1 MTKHRVPNIVR
12 GGVALPLDKT
22 NYYLV
27 RGRKHEQG
35 GIDIGKNPRTG
46 LEVEDGEVVHVGDK
60 ELRVF
65 SAEPILGGVSPS
77 QLVVRG
83 VNPDK
88 VFAAQ
93 EKFKQVNGIKDDG
106 TKAPFGTLK
115 KLIFGVDFNDIKTSD
130 GRNYNPAY
138 IERAYSSL
146 KKSNLTKKQQ
156 AVVLANIIEESGG
169 DPFALNKNSGK
180 DYGTLQWVDR
190 YPKSNETDPYKEID
204 NQMGYFLNTVNNL
217 DDKVSWT
224 HGGKGSG
231 YQSRTDAYNDF
242 NSEDIETINRG
253 FVLGHVRPAGK
264 HASVKNRIGVAE
276 QIYDRIKRFGG
287 ENKNKDSIIT
297 DIIQAGKAKI
307 MDIAQANQNFESVSP
322 KIHKDLNFDDVRNDT
337 YEDVAQRTYLFN
349 RKNQE
354 KAFLNSGYIKGEDK
368 DYGLVKKAV
377 GNRNLPVYQKNK
389 DVINRSELEVIG
401 NLYTYDDPSDK
412 SLYHAGS
419 YPVAIYKDKNNK
431 LYFKGWDLHDY
442 GLSSAGSGG
451 AKYDKFRQIGAN
463 LLDKLGNPSVITTG
477 YQNISD
483 IDNLLLIANRED
495 KELYKKLVNL
505 VKGENGLSEEN
516 DKRFKKLYD
525 SFLSGHVVNHVS
537 KESIDKMR
545 KTKDNSHFKDEI
557 PYESFI
563 KNINK
568 YYTNEELEDYG
579 IVLNKK
585 RLGGNKPYTTKLN
598 PKEEFEFRQ
607 WYKKLADKKGLNPDY
622 DAEEHYYDYRGF
634 WKNEDRYGILNDNSD
649 VHFTDRYKKPGHP
662 TFSNESIYSKGN
674 TIGGNW
680 VQDKN
685 GNWLFNHSDYTK
697 QYKDKTK
704 EYLRGSGEGYIID
717 GDTITDKKQFGGNM
731 KHKLVEVNIGGNSKL
746 IRVVK
751 PSSTGES
758 ERSEG
763 LTRKRAAIGIK
774 TRKLEDDTVVPVY
787 ANILAENSTLENPII
802 NPEFKK
808 QEKATNRIEAIKGF
822 IEPNSNLI
830 SDVIGVGSN
839 IIGSLITKRIN
850 NKALDSL
857 TFQKP
862 PVALMPSKLK
872 TKININPQL
881 DKMRESLADYER
893 LISGNTASSRVALGR
908 INRVRNQGI
917 ANTNQLYGQKEN
929 METQL
934 INQDAINQQK
944 VLDRNLQ
951 QDYQYRAAKNA
962 FENEVR
968 NLKAENKVANV
979 QNIVTGIQD
988 LLTRREQ
995 RKMFNKTLTAE
1006 TLANPNLPAE
1016 MYLKSGIWSKEL
1028 YNMYRSQYPLKQ

>member
-1 MTKHRVPNIVR
+1 MVKHRVPNIVR
-12 GGVALPLDKT
+12 GGVALPLNKT

-46 LEVEDGEVVHVGDK
+46 LEVEDGEVVHVNDK

-93 EKFKQVNGIKDDG
+93 ERFKQVNGIKDDG

-115 KLIFGVDFNDIKTSD
+115 KLIFGADFNDIKTSD
-130 GRNYNPAY
+130 GRNYNPDY
-138 IERAYSSL
+138 IKRAYSSL
-146 KKSNLTKKQQ
+146 KKSNLTKQQQ

-169 DPFALNKNSGK
+169 DPFALNKKSGK
-180 DYGTLQWVDR
+180 DYGLLQWVDR
-190 YPKSNETDPYKEID
+190 YPKSKETDPYKEID
-204 NQMGYFLNTVNNL
+204 NQMGYFLNTVNNV

-231 YQSRTDAYNDF
+231 YQSRKDAYNDF
-242 NSEDIETINRG
+242 NSEDIETINKG

-264 HASVKNRIGVAE
+264 HNSAKNRLGVAE

-287 ENKNKDSIIT
+287 D
-297 DIIQAGKAKI
+297 
-307 MDIAQANQNFESVSP
+307 
-322 KIHKDLNFDDVRNDT
+322 
-337 YEDVAQRTYLFN
+337 
-349 RKNQE
+349 
-354 KAFLNSGYIKGEDK
+354 
-368 DYGLVKKAV
+368 
-377 GNRNLPVYQKNK
+377 
-389 DVINRSELEVIG
+389 
-401 NLYTYDDPSDK
+401 
-412 SLYHAGS
+412 
-419 YPVAIYKDKNNK
+419 
-431 LYFKGWDLHDY
+431 
-442 GLSSAGSGG
+442 
-451 AKYDKFRQIGAN
+451 
-463 LLDKLGNPSVITTG
+463 
-477 YQNISD
+477 
-483 IDNLLLIANRED
+483 
-495 KELYKKLVNL
+495 
-505 VKGENGLSEEN
+505 
-516 DKRFKKLYD
+516 
-525 SFLSGHVVNHVS
+525 
-537 KESIDKMR
+537 
-545 KTKDNSHFKDEI
+545 
-557 PYESFI
+557 
-563 KNINK
+563 
-568 YYTNEELEDYG
+568 
-579 IVLNKK
+579 
-585 RLGGNKPYTTKLN
+585 
-598 PKEEFEFRQ
+598 
-607 WYKKLADKKGLNPDY
+607 
-622 DAEEHYYDYRGF
+622 
-634 WKNEDRYGILNDNSD
+634 
-649 VHFTDRYKKPGHP
+649 
-662 TFSNESIYSKGN
+662 
-674 TIGGNW
+674 
-680 VQDKN
+680 
-685 GNWLFNHSDYTK
+685 
-697 QYKDKTK
+697 
-704 EYLRGSGEGYIID
+704 
-717 GDTITDKKQFGGNM
+717 M

-746 IRVVK
+746 IRVTK

-763 LTRKRAAIGIK
+763 LTRKRADIGTK
-774 TRKLEDDTVVPVY
+774 TRKLEDGTIVPVY
-787 ANILAENSTLENPII
+787 ANIFAEDSTLENPII

-808 QEKATNRIEAIKGF
+808 QEKVINRVEAIKDF
-822 IEPNSNLI
+822 IKPNSNLI

-850 NKALDSL
+850 NKALNSL

-862 PVALMPSKLK
+862 PVALMPAKLK

-908 INRVRNQGI
+908 INRVRSQGI

-929 METQL
+929 IETQL
-934 INQDAINQQK
+934 INQDAINQQR

-951 QDYQYRAAKNA
+951 QDYQYIAAKNA

-995 RKMFNKTLTAE
+995 RNMFNKTLTAE
-1006 TLANPNLPAE
+1006 TLANPNFPAE

-1028 YNMYRSQYPLKQ
+1028 YDMYRSQYPRKA

>member
-1 MTKHRVPNIVR
+1 MVKHRVPNIVR

-46 LEVEDGEVVHVGDK
+46 LEVEDGEVVHIGNK

-65 SAEPILGGVSPS
+65 SAEPILDGVSPS

-93 EKFKQVNGIKDDG
+93 ERFKRVNGIKNDG

-115 KLIFGVDFNDIKTSD
+115 KLVFGADFKDIKTSD

-146 KKSNLTKKQQ
+146 KKSGLTKQQQ

-169 DPFALNKNSGK
+169 DPFALNKKSGK
-180 DYGTLQWVDR
+180 DYGLLQWVDR
-190 YPKSNETDPYKEID
+190 YPKSKETDPYKEID
-204 NQMGYFLNTVNNL
+204 NQMNYFINTVNNL
-217 DDKVSWT
+217 DDQVSWT

-231 YQSRTDAYNDF
+231 YQSFKDAYNDF
-242 NSEDIETINRG
+242 NSEDIETINKG

-264 HASVKNRIGVAE
+264 HASAKNRLGVAE
-276 QIYDRIKRFGG
+276 QIYDRIKR
-287 ENKNKDSIIT
+287 
-297 DIIQAGKAKI
+297 
-307 MDIAQANQNFESVSP
+307 
-322 KIHKDLNFDDVRNDT
+322 
-337 YEDVAQRTYLFN
+337 
-349 RKNQE
+349 
-354 KAFLNSGYIKGEDK
+354 
-368 DYGLVKKAV
+368 
-377 GNRNLPVYQKNK
+377 
-389 DVINRSELEVIG
+389 
-401 NLYTYDDPSDK
+401 
-412 SLYHAGS
+412 
-419 YPVAIYKDKNNK
+419 
-431 LYFKGWDLHDY
+431 
-442 GLSSAGSGG
+442 
-451 AKYDKFRQIGAN
+451 
-463 LLDKLGNPSVITTG
+463 
-477 YQNISD
+477 
-483 IDNLLLIANRED
+483 
-495 KELYKKLVNL
+495 
-505 VKGENGLSEEN
+505 
-516 DKRFKKLYD
+516 
-525 SFLSGHVVNHVS
+525 
-537 KESIDKMR
+537 
-545 KTKDNSHFKDEI
+545 
-557 PYESFI
+557 
-563 KNINK
+563 
-568 YYTNEELEDYG
+568 
-579 IVLNKK
+579 
-585 RLGGNKPYTTKLN
+585 LGG
-598 PKEEFEFRQ
+598 
-607 WYKKLADKKGLNPDY
+607 D
-622 DAEEHYYDYRGF
+622 
-634 WKNEDRYGILNDNSD
+634 
-649 VHFTDRYKKPGHP
+649 
-662 TFSNESIYSKGN
+662 
-674 TIGGNW
+674 
-680 VQDKN
+680 
-685 GNWLFNHSDYTK
+685 
-697 QYKDKTK
+697 
-704 EYLRGSGEGYIID
+704 
-717 GDTITDKKQFGGNM
+717 M

-746 IRVVK
+746 IRVAK
-751 PSSTGES
+751 PSSTGKS

-763 LTRKRAAIGIK
+763 LTRKRAAIGTK
-774 TRKLEDDTVVPVY
+774 TRKLEDGTVVPVY
-787 ANILAENSTLENPII
+787 ANILAEDSTLENPII

-808 QEKATNRIEAIKGF
+808 QEKTTNRIEAVKDFIK
-822 IEPNSNLI
+822 PNSNLI

-850 NKALDSL
+850 NKALNSL

-908 INRVRNQGI
+908 INRIRSHGI
-917 ANTNQLYGQKEN
+917 ANTNELHGRKEN
-929 METQL
+929 IETQL
-934 INQDAINQQK
+934 INQDAMNQQK

-951 QDYQYRAAKNA
+951 QDYQYRATKNA

-1006 TLANPNLPAE
+1006 TLANPNFPAE

-1028 YNMYRSQYPLKQ
+1028 YDMYRSQYPRKA

>member
-1 MTKHRVPNIVR
+1 MVKHRVPNIVR

-46 LEVEDGEVVHVGDK
+46 LEVEDGEVVHVSDK

-93 EKFKQVNGIKDDG
+93 ERFKKVNGIKDDG

-115 KLIFGVDFNDIKTSD
+115 KLIFGADFNDIKTSD
-130 GRNYNPAY
+130 GRNYNPDY
-138 IERAYSSL
+138 IQRAYSSL
-146 KKSNLTKKQQ
+146 KKSGLTKQQQ

-169 DPFALNKNSGK
+169 DPFALNKKSGK
-180 DYGTLQWVDR
+180 DYGLLQWVDR
-190 YPKSNETDPYKEID
+190 YPKSKETDPYKEID
-204 NQMGYFLNTVNNL
+204 NQMGYFLNTVNNT
-217 DDKVSWT
+217 DDQVSWT

-231 YQSRTDAYNDF
+231 YQSFKDAYNDF

-253 FVLGHVRPAGK
+253 FVLGHVRPSGK
-264 HASVKNRIGVAE
+264 HASAKNRLGVAE
-276 QIYDRIKRFGG
+276 QIYDRIKR
-287 ENKNKDSIIT
+287 
-297 DIIQAGKAKI
+297 
-307 MDIAQANQNFESVSP
+307 
-322 KIHKDLNFDDVRNDT
+322 
-337 YEDVAQRTYLFN
+337 
-349 RKNQE
+349 
-354 KAFLNSGYIKGEDK
+354 
-368 DYGLVKKAV
+368 
-377 GNRNLPVYQKNK
+377 
-389 DVINRSELEVIG
+389 
-401 NLYTYDDPSDK
+401 
-412 SLYHAGS
+412 
-419 YPVAIYKDKNNK
+419 
-431 LYFKGWDLHDY
+431 
-442 GLSSAGSGG
+442 
-451 AKYDKFRQIGAN
+451 
-463 LLDKLGNPSVITTG
+463 
-477 YQNISD
+477 
-483 IDNLLLIANRED
+483 
-495 KELYKKLVNL
+495 
-505 VKGENGLSEEN
+505 
-516 DKRFKKLYD
+516 
-525 SFLSGHVVNHVS
+525 
-537 KESIDKMR
+537 
-545 KTKDNSHFKDEI
+545 
-557 PYESFI
+557 
-563 KNINK
+563 
-568 YYTNEELEDYG
+568 
-579 IVLNKK
+579 
-585 RLGGNKPYTTKLN
+585 LGG
-598 PKEEFEFRQ
+598 
-607 WYKKLADKKGLNPDY
+607 D
-622 DAEEHYYDYRGF
+622 
-634 WKNEDRYGILNDNSD
+634 
-649 VHFTDRYKKPGHP
+649 
-662 TFSNESIYSKGN
+662 
-674 TIGGNW
+674 
-680 VQDKN
+680 
-685 GNWLFNHSDYTK
+685 
-697 QYKDKTK
+697 
-704 EYLRGSGEGYIID
+704 
-717 GDTITDKKQFGGNM
+717 M
-731 KHKLVEVNIGGNSKL
+731 KHKLIEVNINGNSKL
-746 IRVVK
+746 IRVTK

-763 LTRKRAAIGIK
+763 LTRKRAAIGTK
-774 TRKLEDDTVVPVY
+774 TRKLEDGTVVPVY
-787 ANILAENSTLENPII
+787 DSVINPIDTPNTINYINENLTPKPSLPRINSTEIESNLPEVKLNGRQKLYKAAGNII
-802 NPEFKK
+802 NTP
-808 QEKATNRIEAIKGF
+808 
-822 IEPNSNLI
+822 NLI

-857 TFQKP
+857 TYQKP

-917 ANTNQLYGQKEN
+917 TNTNELYGQKDN

-934 INQDAINQQK
+934 INQDAINQQR

-951 QDYQYRAAKNA
+951 QDYQYRVAKNA

-1028 YNMYRSQYPLKQ
+1028 YDMYRSQYPRKA

>member
-46 LEVEDGEVVHVGDK
+46 LEVEDGEVVHVSDK

-65 SAEPILGGVSPS
+65 SAEPILGGISPS

-93 EKFKQVNGIKDDG
+93 EKFKRVNGIKDDG

-115 KLIFGVDFNDIKTSD
+115 KLVFGVDFNDIKTSD
-130 GRNYNPAY
+130 GRGYNPNY

-146 KKSNLTKKQQ
+146 KKSGLTKQQQ

-169 DPFALNKNSGK
+169 DPFALNKKSGK
-180 DYGTLQWVDR
+180 DYGLLQWVDR
-190 YPKSNETDPYKEID
+190 YPKSKETDPYKEID

-217 DDKVSWT
+217 DDQVSWT

-253 FVLGHVRPAGK
+253 FGLGYVRPAGK
-264 HASVKNRIGVAE
+264 HNSAKNRLGVAE

-287 ENKNKDSIIT
+287 D
-297 DIIQAGKAKI
+297 
-307 MDIAQANQNFESVSP
+307 
-322 KIHKDLNFDDVRNDT
+322 
-337 YEDVAQRTYLFN
+337 
-349 RKNQE
+349 
-354 KAFLNSGYIKGEDK
+354 
-368 DYGLVKKAV
+368 
-377 GNRNLPVYQKNK
+377 
-389 DVINRSELEVIG
+389 
-401 NLYTYDDPSDK
+401 
-412 SLYHAGS
+412 
-419 YPVAIYKDKNNK
+419 
-431 LYFKGWDLHDY
+431 
-442 GLSSAGSGG
+442 
-451 AKYDKFRQIGAN
+451 
-463 LLDKLGNPSVITTG
+463 
-477 YQNISD
+477 
-483 IDNLLLIANRED
+483 
-495 KELYKKLVNL
+495 
-505 VKGENGLSEEN
+505 
-516 DKRFKKLYD
+516 
-525 SFLSGHVVNHVS
+525 
-537 KESIDKMR
+537 
-545 KTKDNSHFKDEI
+545 
-557 PYESFI
+557 
-563 KNINK
+563 
-568 YYTNEELEDYG
+568 
-579 IVLNKK
+579 
-585 RLGGNKPYTTKLN
+585 
-598 PKEEFEFRQ
+598 
-607 WYKKLADKKGLNPDY
+607 
-622 DAEEHYYDYRGF
+622 
-634 WKNEDRYGILNDNSD
+634 
-649 VHFTDRYKKPGHP
+649 
-662 TFSNESIYSKGN
+662 
-674 TIGGNW
+674 
-680 VQDKN
+680 
-685 GNWLFNHSDYTK
+685 
-697 QYKDKTK
+697 
-704 EYLRGSGEGYIID
+704 
-717 GDTITDKKQFGGNM
+717 M

-746 IRVVK
+746 IRVTK

-763 LTRKRAAIGIK
+763 LTRKRAAIGTK
-774 TRKLEDDTVVPVY
+774 TRKLEDGTVVPIY
-787 ANILAENSTLENPII
+787 PNILAENSTLENPII

-808 QEKATNRIEAIKGF
+808 QEKATNRIENIKSF
-822 IEPNSNLI
+822 IKPNSNLI
-830 SDVIGVGSN
+830 SDIIGVGSN

-850 NKALDSL
+850 NKALNSL

-934 INQDAINQQK
+934 INQDAINQQR

-951 QDYQYRAAKNA
+951 QDYQYRATKNA

-995 RKMFNKTLTAE
+995 RNMFNKTLTAE

-1028 YNMYRSQYPLKQ
+1028 YDMYRSQHPRKA

>member
-93 EKFKQVNGIKDDG
+93 ERFKQVNGIKDDG

-169 DPFALNKNSGK
+169 DPFALNKKSGK

-217 DDKVSWT
+217 DDQVSWT

-231 YQSRTDAYNDF
+231 YQSRKDAYNDF

-264 HASVKNRIGVAE
+264 HASAKNRIGVAE
-276 QIYDRIKRFGG
+276 QIYDRIKR
-287 ENKNKDSIIT
+287 
-297 DIIQAGKAKI
+297 
-307 MDIAQANQNFESVSP
+307 
-322 KIHKDLNFDDVRNDT
+322 
-337 YEDVAQRTYLFN
+337 
-349 RKNQE
+349 
-354 KAFLNSGYIKGEDK
+354 
-368 DYGLVKKAV
+368 
-377 GNRNLPVYQKNK
+377 
-389 DVINRSELEVIG
+389 
-401 NLYTYDDPSDK
+401 
-412 SLYHAGS
+412 
-419 YPVAIYKDKNNK
+419 
-431 LYFKGWDLHDY
+431 
-442 GLSSAGSGG
+442 
-451 AKYDKFRQIGAN
+451 
-463 LLDKLGNPSVITTG
+463 
-477 YQNISD
+477 
-483 IDNLLLIANRED
+483 
-495 KELYKKLVNL
+495 
-505 VKGENGLSEEN
+505 
-516 DKRFKKLYD
+516 
-525 SFLSGHVVNHVS
+525 
-537 KESIDKMR
+537 
-545 KTKDNSHFKDEI
+545 
-557 PYESFI
+557 
-563 KNINK
+563 
-568 YYTNEELEDYG
+568 
-579 IVLNKK
+579 
-585 RLGGNKPYTTKLN
+585 LGG
-598 PKEEFEFRQ
+598 
-607 WYKKLADKKGLNPDY
+607 D
-622 DAEEHYYDYRGF
+622 
-634 WKNEDRYGILNDNSD
+634 
-649 VHFTDRYKKPGHP
+649 
-662 TFSNESIYSKGN
+662 
-674 TIGGNW
+674 
-680 VQDKN
+680 
-685 GNWLFNHSDYTK
+685 
-697 QYKDKTK
+697 
-704 EYLRGSGEGYIID
+704 
-717 GDTITDKKQFGGNM
+717 M

-746 IRVVK
+746 IRVEK
-751 PSSTGES
+751 PSSTGKS

-763 LTRKRAAIGIK
+763 LTRKRAAIGTK
-774 TRKLEDDTVVPVY
+774 TRKLEDGTVVPIY
-787 ANILAENSTLENPII
+787 PNILAENSTLENPII

-808 QEKATNRIEAIKGF
+808 QEKAVNRIENIKSF
-822 IEPNSNLI
+822 IKPNSNLI

-850 NKALDSL
+850 NKALNSL

-908 INRVRNQGI
+908 INKIRNQGI
-917 ANTNQLYGQKEN
+917 ANTNELYGQKEN

-934 INQDAINQQK
+934 INQDAINQQR

-995 RKMFNKTLTAE
+995 RNMFNKTLTAE

-1016 MYLKSGIWSKEL
+1016 MYLKDGIWSKEL
-1028 YNMYRSQYPLKQ
+1028 YDMYRSQYPLK

>member
-1 MTKHRVPNIVR
+1 MVKHRVPNIVR

-93 EKFKQVNGIKDDG
+93 ERFKQINGIKDDG

-115 KLIFGVDFNDIKTSD
+115 KLIFGADFNDIKTSD
-130 GRNYNPAY
+130 GRNYNPDY

-146 KKSNLTKKQQ
+146 KKSGLTKQQQ

-180 DYGTLQWVDR
+180 DYGLLQWVDR
-190 YPKSNETDPYKEID
+190 YPKSKETDPYKEID

-217 DDKVSWT
+217 DDQVSWT
-224 HGGKGSG
+224 HGGRGSG
-231 YQSRTDAYNDF
+231 YQSFKDAYNDF
-242 NSEDIETINRG
+242 NSEDIETINKG

-264 HASVKNRIGVAE
+264 HASAKNRLGVAE
-276 QIYDRIKRFGG
+276 QIYDRIKRLGG
-287 ENKNKDSIIT
+287 ESDEKD
-297 DIIQAGKAKI
+297 
-307 MDIAQANQNFESVSP
+307 
-322 KIHKDLNFDDVRNDT
+322 
-337 YEDVAQRTYLFN
+337 
-349 RKNQE
+349 
-354 KAFLNSGYIKGEDK
+354 
-368 DYGLVKKAV
+368 
-377 GNRNLPVYQKNK
+377 
-389 DVINRSELEVIG
+389 
-401 NLYTYDDPSDK
+401 
-412 SLYHAGS
+412 
-419 YPVAIYKDKNNK
+419 
-431 LYFKGWDLHDY
+431 
-442 GLSSAGSGG
+442 
-451 AKYDKFRQIGAN
+451 
-463 LLDKLGNPSVITTG
+463 
-477 YQNISD
+477 
-483 IDNLLLIANRED
+483 
-495 KELYKKLVNL
+495 
-505 VKGENGLSEEN
+505 
-516 DKRFKKLYD
+516 
-525 SFLSGHVVNHVS
+525 
-537 KESIDKMR
+537 
-545 KTKDNSHFKDEI
+545 
-557 PYESFI
+557 

-568 YYTNEELEDYG
+568 VSKNYIYKHFPYVAERLEFPLYTSRERKIVQDNPNKSIEVSSNVQGRLQMGED
-579 IVLNKK
+579 IVKRINNFDKNDSLVYHPLLTRLNKYLE
-585 RLGGNKPYTTKLN
+585 RTYNKDNYTDNELDNINTSVAMLRSLSERKTRPYNENHKFVNETLEKLTDD
-598 PKEEFEFRQ
+598 EI
-607 WYKKLADKKGLNPDY
+607 DK
-622 DAEEHYYDYRGF
+622 
-634 WKNEDRYGILNDNSD
+634 ILNVNYFGKGASLIEGL
-649 VHFTDRYKKPGHP
+649 KAKPKGI
-662 TFSNESIYSKGN
+662 SI
-674 TIGGNW
+674 
-680 VQDKN
+680 KN
-685 GNWLFNHSDYTK
+685 MWKLKNIMD
-697 QYKDKTK
+697 K
-704 EYLRGSGEGYIID
+704 EYFHYD
-717 GDTITDKKQFGGNM
+717 DVKKRFGGNM

-746 IRVVK
+746 IRVTK
-751 PSSTGES
+751 LSSTGES

-774 TRKLEDDTVVPVY
+774 TRKLEDGTVVPIY
-787 ANILAENSTLENPII
+787 ENILAENSTLENPII
-802 NPEFKK
+802 NPKFKR
-808 QEKATNRIEAIKGF
+808 QEKATNRIESIKGF
-822 IEPNSNLI
+822 VNPNSNLI

-857 TFQKP
+857 TFQKA
-862 PVALMPSKLK
+862 PVALMPAKLK

-917 ANTNQLYGQKEN
+917 ANTNELHGQKEN
-929 METQL
+929 IETQL
-934 INQDAINQQK
+934 INQDAINQQR

-1016 MYLKSGIWSKEL
+1016 MYLKDGIWSKEL
-1028 YNMYRSQYPLKQ
+1028 YDMYRSQYPRKA

>member
-1 MTKHRVPNIVR
+1 MVKHRVPNIVR

-46 LEVEDGEVVHVGDK
+46 LEVEDGEVVHVSDK

-93 EKFKQVNGIKDDG
+93 ERFKKVNGIKDDG

-115 KLIFGVDFNDIKTSD
+115 KLIFGADFNDIKTSD

-190 YPKSNETDPYKEID
+190 YPKSNETNPYKEID

-217 DDKVSWT
+217 DDQVSWT

-231 YQSRTDAYNDF
+231 YQSRKDAYNDF

-264 HASVKNRIGVAE
+264 HASAKNRIGVAE

-287 ENKNKDSIIT
+287 DSDEDKYIKQKA
-297 DIIQAGKAKI
+297 DSVIQAAL
-307 MDIAQANQNFESVSP
+307 
-322 KIHKDLNFDDVRNDT
+322 HKSRTRKNVEVPLFDDPEYKDRLQTVYDVMIMTQSDTRNPNFNPG
-337 YEDVAQRTYLFN
+337 YNKADVANMAARRYYNMLKYPNKKTGPGCIFN
-349 RKNQE
+349 ATDCYGKEHRVSGNQTFKENPE
-354 KAFLNSGYIKGEDK
+354 KYGFTKIDIKDAKEGDIVQHIDNQTNTPIHAMILNDS
-368 DYGLVKKAV
+368 
-377 GNRNLPVYQKNK
+377 
-389 DVINRSELEVIG
+389 
-401 NLYTYDDPSDK
+401 
-412 SLYHAGS
+412 
-419 YPVAIYKDKNNK
+419 KDKNNLK
-431 LYFKGWDLHDY
+431 FNYVRGGDEHDPIVINGSYPLYRGDTFDAY
-442 GLSSAGSGG
+442 RFVGSPQDSI
-451 AKYDKFRQIGAN
+451 KWKNEYYR
-463 LLDKLGNPSVITTG
+463 
-477 YQNISD
+477 
-483 IDNLLLIANRED
+483 
-495 KELYKKLVNL
+495 VNT
-505 VKGENGLSEEN
+505 
-516 DKRFKKLYD
+516 KRF
-525 SFLSGHVVNHVS
+525 
-537 KESIDKMR
+537 
-545 KTKDNSHFKDEI
+545 
-557 PYESFI
+557 
-563 KNINK
+563 
-568 YYTNEELEDYG
+568 
-579 IVLNKK
+579 
-585 RLGGNKPYTTKLN
+585 GGNKPYTTKLN

-634 WKNEDRYGILNDNSD
+634 WKNEDRDAILNEDPN
-649 VHFTDRYKKPGHP
+649 VHFIDKYKKPGHP

-674 TIGGNW
+674 TIGGDW

-685 GNWLFNHSDYTK
+685 GNWLFNHSEYTK
-697 QYKDKTK
+697 QYKNRTK
-704 EYLRGSGEGYIID
+704 DYLKGSGEGYIID
-717 GDTITDKKQFGGNM
+717 RDTVIDKKRFGGDM
-731 KHKLVEVNIGGNSKL
+731 KYKLVEVNIGGNSKL
-746 IRVVK
+746 IRVAK

-763 LTRKRAAIGIK
+763 LTRKRAAIGTK
-774 TRKLEDDTVVPVY
+774 TRKLEDGTIIPIYDSV
-787 ANILAENSTLENPII
+787 INPIDTP
-802 NPEFKK
+802 N
-808 QEKATNRIEAIKGF
+808 AIKQFNDNIKPDLSLPKINITTPKIKLNGKQKLYKLVGD
-822 IEPNSNLI
+822 IINTPNLVP
-830 SDVIGVGSN
+830 DVIGVGSN

-850 NKALDSL
+850 NKALNNL

-908 INRVRNQGI
+908 INRVRNQSI
-917 ANTNQLYGQKEN
+917 ANTNELYGQKEN

-934 INQDAINQQK
+934 INQDAMNQQR

-962 FENEVR
+962 FENEVH

-995 RKMFNKTLTAE
+995 RNMFNKTLTAE

-1028 YNMYRSQYPLKQ
+1028 YDMYRSQYPRKA

>member
-1 MTKHRVPNIVR
+1 MVKHRVPNIVR

-93 EKFKQVNGIKDDG
+93 ERFKKVNGIKDDG
-106 TKAPFGTLK
+106 TKAPFGTLR
-115 KLIFGVDFNDIKTSD
+115 KLIFGVNFNDIKTSD
-130 GRNYNPAY
+130 GRGYNPTY

-204 NQMGYFLNTVNNL
+204 NQMSYFLNTVNNL

-231 YQSRTDAYNDF
+231 YQSFKDAYNDF
-242 NSEDIETINRG
+242 NSEDIETINKG

-264 HASVKNRIGVAE
+264 HASAKNRLGVAE

-287 ENKNKDSIIT
+287 DSDEDKYIKQKA
-297 DIIQAGKAKI
+297 DSVIQAALHKSRTRKNVEVPLVDDPEYDKKLQAAYEVMITAQNDTIDPFARDILKDMFGIEGPSKAKI
-307 MDIAQANQNFESVSP
+307 ANDMADRYYKLLRHPNKSVGATCMYNASDCYGKEHRVPGNQTFKENP
-322 KIHKDLNFDDVRNDT
+322 KKYGFNKIPIKDAKEGD
-337 YEDVAQRTYLFN
+337 
-349 RKNQE
+349 
-354 KAFLNSGYIKGEDK
+354 
-368 DYGLVKKAV
+368 LV
-377 GNRNLPVYQKNK
+377 Q
-389 DVINRSELEVIG
+389 VINKYDGVPNHAMIINDVSNPDSLTFNYVDGGDEERNIKI
-401 NLYTYDDPSDK
+401 NAKYPIDDMYTYDAYRFVGSPQDSVK
-412 SLYHAGS
+412 WKNEYH
-419 YPVAIYKDKNNK
+419 
-431 LYFKGWDLHDY
+431 
-442 GLSSAGSGG
+442 
-451 AKYDKFRQIGAN
+451 R
-463 LLDKLGNPSVITTG
+463 
-477 YQNISD
+477 
-483 IDNLLLIANRED
+483 
-495 KELYKKLVNL
+495 
-505 VKGENGLSEEN
+505 
-516 DKRFKKLYD
+516 
-525 SFLSGHVVNHVS
+525 
-537 KESIDKMR
+537 
-545 KTKDNSHFKDEI
+545 
-557 PYESFI
+557 
-563 KNINK
+563 
-568 YYTNEELEDYG
+568 
-579 IVLNKK
+579 LNKK
-585 RLGGNKPYTTKLN
+585 QLGGNKQYTTKLN
-598 PKEEFEFRQ
+598 PREEFEFRQ

-634 WKNEDRYGILNDNSD
+634 WKNEDRYAILNDEPNA
-649 VHFTDRYKKPGHP
+649 HFIDRYKKPGHP

-674 TIGGNW
+674 TIGGDW

-704 EYLRGSGEGYIID
+704 EYLRGTGEGYIID
-717 GDTITDKKQFGGNM
+717 GDTIIDKKRFGGNM

-746 IRVVK
+746 IRITK

-763 LTRKRAAIGIK
+763 LTSKRAAIGIK
-774 TRKLEDDTVVPVY
+774 TRKLEDGTIVPIY
-787 ANILAENSTLENPII
+787 PNILAENSTLENPII

-808 QEKATNRIEAIKGF
+808 QEKAANRVESIKSF
-822 IEPNSNLI
+822 IKPNSNLI

-850 NKALDSL
+850 NKALNSL
-857 TFQKP
+857 TYQKP

-908 INRVRNQGI
+908 INRVRSQGI
-917 ANTNQLYGQKEN
+917 ANTNQLHGQKEN

-934 INQDAINQQK
+934 INTDRARQDDIIF
-944 VLDRNLQ
+944 RNLE
-951 QDYQYRAAKNA
+951 QDYRYRADKNV

-995 RKMFNKTLTAE
+995 RNMFNKTLTAE

-1028 YNMYRSQYPLKQ
+1028 YDMYRSQYPLKA

>member
-1 MTKHRVPNIVR
+1 MVKHRVPNIVR

-93 EKFKQVNGIKDDG
+93 ERFKKVNGIKDDG

-130 GRNYNPAY
+130 GRGYNPAY

-169 DPFALNKNSGK
+169 DPFALNKKSGK
-180 DYGTLQWVDR
+180 DYGTLQWVNR

-217 DDKVSWT
+217 DDQISWA

-231 YQSRTDAYNDF
+231 YQSRKDAYNDF
-242 NSEDIETINRG
+242 NSEDIETINKG

-264 HASVKNRIGVAE
+264 HASAKNRIGVAE

-287 ENKNKDSIIT
+287 DSDEDKYIKQKADSVIQTALHKSRTRKNVEVPLLDDPEYDKKLQAAYEAMITAQNDTIDPFARDILKDMFGIE
-297 DIIQAGKAKI
+297 GPNKAKI
-307 MDIAQANQNFESVSP
+307 ANDMADRYYKLLRHPNKSVGATCMYNASDCYGKEHRVPGNQTFKENP
-322 KIHKDLNFDDVRNDT
+322 KKYGFNKIPIKDAKEGD
-337 YEDVAQRTYLFN
+337 
-349 RKNQE
+349 
-354 KAFLNSGYIKGEDK
+354 
-368 DYGLVKKAV
+368 LV
-377 GNRNLPVYQKNK
+377 Q
-389 DVINRSELEVIG
+389 VINKYDGVPNHAMIINDASNPDSLTFNYVDGG
-401 NLYTYDDPSDK
+401 NEERNIKINAKYPIDDMYTYDSYRFVGSPQDSVK
-412 SLYHAGS
+412 WKNEYH
-419 YPVAIYKDKNNK
+419 
-431 LYFKGWDLHDY
+431 
-442 GLSSAGSGG
+442 
-451 AKYDKFRQIGAN
+451 R
-463 LLDKLGNPSVITTG
+463 
-477 YQNISD
+477 
-483 IDNLLLIANRED
+483 
-495 KELYKKLVNL
+495 
-505 VKGENGLSEEN
+505 
-516 DKRFKKLYD
+516 
-525 SFLSGHVVNHVS
+525 
-537 KESIDKMR
+537 
-545 KTKDNSHFKDEI
+545 
-557 PYESFI
+557 
-563 KNINK
+563 
-568 YYTNEELEDYG
+568 
-579 IVLNKK
+579 LNKK
-585 RLGGNKPYTTKLN
+585 R
-598 PKEEFEFRQ
+598 
-607 WYKKLADKKGLNPDY
+607 
-622 DAEEHYYDYRGF
+622 
-634 WKNEDRYGILNDNSD
+634 
-649 VHFTDRYKKPGHP
+649 
-662 TFSNESIYSKGN
+662 
-674 TIGGNW
+674 
-680 VQDKN
+680 
-685 GNWLFNHSDYTK
+685 
-697 QYKDKTK
+697 
-704 EYLRGSGEGYIID
+704 
-717 GDTITDKKQFGGNM
+717 FGGNM

-746 IRVVK
+746 IRVAK

-763 LTRKRAAIGIK
+763 LTRKRAAIGTK
-774 TRKLEDDTVVPVY
+774 TRKLEDGTVVPVY

-808 QEKATNRIEAIKGF
+808 QEKAANSIESIKSF
-822 IEPNSNLI
+822 IKPNSNLI

-850 NKALDSL
+850 NKALNSL

-917 ANTNQLYGQKEN
+917 ANTNQFYGQKEN

-962 FENEVR
+962 FENEVS

-1028 YNMYRSQYPLKQ
+1028 YNMYRSQYPRKA

>member
-1 MTKHRVPNIVR
+1 MVKHRVPNIVR

-46 LEVEDGEVVHVGDK
+46 LEVEDGEVVHVSDK

-65 SAEPILGGVSPS
+65 SAEPILDGASPS

-93 EKFKQVNGIKDDG
+93 ERFKRVNGIKDDG

-115 KLIFGVDFNDIKTSD
+115 KLIFGADFNDIKTSD
-130 GRNYNPAY
+130 GRNYNPDY
-138 IERAYSSL
+138 IQRAYSSL
-146 KKSNLTKKQQ
+146 KKSGLTKQQQ

-169 DPFALNKNSGK
+169 DPFALNKKSGK
-180 DYGTLQWVDR
+180 DYGLLQWVDR
-190 YPKSNETDPYKEID
+190 YPKSKETDPYKEID
-204 NQMGYFLNTVNNL
+204 NQMGYFLNTVNNV

-231 YQSRTDAYNDF
+231 YQSFKDAYNDF

-264 HASVKNRIGVAE
+264 HASAKNRLGVAE

-287 ENKNKDSIIT
+287 ESN
-297 DIIQAGKAKI
+297 
-307 MDIAQANQNFESVSP
+307 E
-322 KIHKDLNFDDVRNDT
+322 
-337 YEDVAQRTYLFN
+337 
-349 RKNQE
+349 
-354 KAFLNSGYIKGEDK
+354 
-368 DYGLVKKAV
+368 
-377 GNRNLPVYQKNK
+377 
-389 DVINRSELEVIG
+389 
-401 NLYTYDDPSDK
+401 
-412 SLYHAGS
+412 
-419 YPVAIYKDKNNK
+419 KDKNNDKVSENYTYKHFPYVAERLEFPLYTSSERK
-431 LYFKGWDLHDY
+431 LVQDDPNK
-442 GLSSAGSGG
+442 A
-451 AKYDKFRQIGAN
+451 I
-463 LLDKLGNPSVITTG
+463 
-477 YQNISD
+477 NISSNVQGRRQMGED
-483 IDNLLLIANRED
+483 IVKRIDNFDKNDSLVYHPLLNRLNKYLEPKYNKDNYTDAELDNINIAVAMLRS
-495 KELYKKLVNL
+495 
-505 VKGENGLSEEN
+505 LSERKTRPYNEN
-516 DKRFKKLYD
+516 HKFVNETLEKLTDDEIDKILNVNYYGKGASLIEGLKAKPKGISIKDMWKLKKIMDNEYFHYDHIKKRF
-525 SFLSGHVVNHVS
+525 
-537 KESIDKMR
+537 
-545 KTKDNSHFKDEI
+545 
-557 PYESFI
+557 
-563 KNINK
+563 
-568 YYTNEELEDYG
+568 
-579 IVLNKK
+579 
-585 RLGGNKPYTTKLN
+585 GG
-598 PKEEFEFRQ
+598 
-607 WYKKLADKKGLNPDY
+607 D
-622 DAEEHYYDYRGF
+622 
-634 WKNEDRYGILNDNSD
+634 
-649 VHFTDRYKKPGHP
+649 
-662 TFSNESIYSKGN
+662 
-674 TIGGNW
+674 
-680 VQDKN
+680 
-685 GNWLFNHSDYTK
+685 
-697 QYKDKTK
+697 
-704 EYLRGSGEGYIID
+704 
-717 GDTITDKKQFGGNM
+717 M

-746 IRVVK
+746 IRVAK
-751 PSSTGES
+751 HPSTGES

-774 TRKLEDDTVVPVY
+774 TRKLEDGTIVPVY
-787 ANILAENSTLENPII
+787 PNILDEKSTLENPII

-808 QEKATNRIEAIKGF
+808 QERAANRIETIKGF

-830 SDVIGVGSN
+830 FDVIGVGSN

-850 NKALDSL
+850 NKALNSL
-857 TFQKP
+857 TYQKP

-908 INRVRNQGI
+908 INRVRSQGI
-917 ANTNQLYGQKEN
+917 ANTNQLYAQKEN

-934 INQDAINQQK
+934 INQDAMNQQR

-951 QDYQYRAAKNA
+951 QDYQYRSAKNA

-979 QNIVTGIQD
+979 QNIITGIQD

-1016 MYLKSGIWSKEL
+1016 MYLKDGIWSKEL
-1028 YNMYRSQYPLKQ
+1028 YDMYRSQYPRKA

>member
-1 MTKHRVPNIVR
+1 MVKHRVPNIVR

-93 EKFKQVNGIKDDG
+93 ERFKQVNGIKDDG

-115 KLIFGVDFNDIKTSD
+115 KLIFGADFNDIKTSD
-130 GRNYNPAY
+130 GRNYNPDY

-146 KKSNLTKKQQ
+146 KKSGLTKQQQ

-169 DPFALNKNSGK
+169 DPFALNKKSGK
-180 DYGTLQWVDR
+180 DYGLLQWVDR
-190 YPKSNETDPYKEID
+190 YPKSKETDPYKEID
-204 NQMGYFLNTVNNL
+204 NQMGYFLNTVNNV

-231 YQSRTDAYNDF
+231 YQSFKDAYNDF
-242 NSEDIETINRG
+242 NSEDIETINKG

-264 HASVKNRIGVAE
+264 HASAKNRLGVAE

-287 ENKNKDSIIT
+287 
-297 DIIQAGKAKI
+297 
-307 MDIAQANQNFESVSP
+307 
-322 KIHKDLNFDDVRNDT
+322 
-337 YEDVAQRTYLFN
+337 
-349 RKNQE
+349 
-354 KAFLNSGYIKGEDK
+354 DK
-368 DYGLVKKAV
+368 
-377 GNRNLPVYQKNK
+377 Q
-389 DVINRSELEVIG
+389 
-401 NLYTYDDPSDK
+401 
-412 SLYHAGS
+412 
-419 YPVAIYKDKNNK
+419 
-431 LYFKGWDLHDY
+431 
-442 GLSSAGSGG
+442 
-451 AKYDKFRQIGAN
+451 
-463 LLDKLGNPSVITTG
+463 
-477 YQNISD
+477 
-483 IDNLLLIANRED
+483 
-495 KELYKKLVNL
+495 
-505 VKGENGLSEEN
+505 
-516 DKRFKKLYD
+516 
-525 SFLSGHVVNHVS
+525 
-537 KESIDKMR
+537 
-545 KTKDNSHFKDEI
+545 
-557 PYESFI
+557 
-563 KNINK
+563 
-568 YYTNEELEDYG
+568 
-579 IVLNKK
+579 
-585 RLGGNKPYTTKLN
+585 YTTKLN

-607 WYKKLADKKGLNPDY
+607 WYKKLADKKGLNPNF
-622 DAEEHYYDYRGF
+622 DAEDHYYDYRGF
-634 WKNEDRYGILNDNSD
+634 WKNEDRDAILNDDPN

-704 EYLRGSGEGYIID
+704 EYLRGTGEGYIID
-717 GDTITDKKQFGGNM
+717 RDTIIDKKQFGGNM

-746 IRVVK
+746 IRVTK

-763 LTRKRAAIGIK
+763 LTRKRAAIGTK
-774 TRKLEDDTVVPVY
+774 TRKLEDGTVVPVY
-787 ANILAENSTLENPII
+787 ANILAEDSTLENPII
-802 NPEFKK
+802 NSEFKK
-808 QEKATNRIEAIKGF
+808 QEKATNRIESVKNFIK
-822 IEPNSNLI
+822 PNSNLI

-862 PVALMPSKLK
+862 PVALTPSKLK

-908 INRVRNQGI
+908 INRVRSQGI
-917 ANTNQLYGQKEN
+917 ANSNELYGQKEN
-929 METQL
+929 IETQL
-934 INQDAINQQK
+934 INQDAINQQR

-979 QNIVTGIQD
+979 QNIVAGVQD

-1016 MYLKSGIWSKEL
+1016 MYLKDGIWSKEL
-1028 YNMYRSQYPLKQ
+1028 YDMYRSQYPRKA

>member
-1 MTKHRVPNIVR
+1 MVKHRVPNIVR

-65 SAEPILGGVSPS
+65 SAEPILDGVSPS

-93 EKFKQVNGIKDDG
+93 ERFKKVNGIKDDG
-106 TKAPFGTLK
+106 TKAPFGTLR
-115 KLIFGVDFNDIKTSD
+115 KLIFGVNFNDIKTSD
-130 GRNYNPAY
+130 GRGYNPTY

-217 DDKVSWT
+217 DDQVSWT

-231 YQSRTDAYNDF
+231 YQSRKDAYNDF
-242 NSEDIETINRG
+242 NSEDIETINKG
-253 FVLGHVRPAGK
+253 FVLGYVRPAGK
-264 HASVKNRIGVAE
+264 HASAKNRLPDAE

-287 ENKNKDSIIT
+287 DSH
-297 DIIQAGKAKI
+297 
-307 MDIAQANQNFESVSP
+307 E
-322 KIHKDLNFDDVRNDT
+322 
-337 YEDVAQRTYLFN
+337 
-349 RKNQE
+349 
-354 KAFLNSGYIKGEDK
+354 
-368 DYGLVKKAV
+368 
-377 GNRNLPVYQKNK
+377 
-389 DVINRSELEVIG
+389 
-401 NLYTYDDPSDK
+401 
-412 SLYHAGS
+412 
-419 YPVAIYKDKNNK
+419 KDKNNDKVSENYAYKHFPYVTSRLESPLYTSRERKIVQDDPNKVIDISPNVQVRGQMGKRIIKRINNFDKNDSLVYHPLLNRLEYYMRNIYNKDDYTDQELDNIDHASKMLYNLSLRKPNPYNENHEFVNNILTK
-431 LYFKGWDLHDY
+431 LSDDEISKLLNVKYYGKGASLRE
-442 GLSSAGSGG
+442 GIK
-451 AKYDKFRQIGAN
+451 AKPKGVSLIDMW
-463 LLDKLGNPSVITTG
+463 KLK
-477 YQNISD
+477 NIM
-483 IDNLLLIANRED
+483 D
-495 KELYKKLVNL
+495 KEYFN
-505 VKGENGLSEEN
+505 NN
-516 DKRFKKLYD
+516 FIP
-525 SFLSGHVVNHVS
+525 
-537 KESIDKMR
+537 KE
-545 KTKDNSHFKDEI
+545 
-557 PYESFI
+557 
-563 KNINK
+563 
-568 YYTNEELEDYG
+568 
-579 IVLNKK
+579 NKK
-585 RLGGNKPYTTKLN
+585 R
-598 PKEEFEFRQ
+598 
-607 WYKKLADKKGLNPDY
+607 
-622 DAEEHYYDYRGF
+622 
-634 WKNEDRYGILNDNSD
+634 
-649 VHFTDRYKKPGHP
+649 
-662 TFSNESIYSKGN
+662 
-674 TIGGNW
+674 
-680 VQDKN
+680 
-685 GNWLFNHSDYTK
+685 
-697 QYKDKTK
+697 
-704 EYLRGSGEGYIID
+704 
-717 GDTITDKKQFGGNM
+717 FGGNM

-746 IRVVK
+746 IRVTK

-763 LTRKRAAIGIK
+763 LTRKRAAIGTK
-774 TRKLEDDTVVPVY
+774 TRKLEDGTIIPIY
-787 ANILAENSTLENPII
+787 PNILAENSTLENPII

-808 QEKATNRIEAIKGF
+808 QEKAANRIESIKSF
-822 IEPNSNLI
+822 IKPNSNLI

-850 NKALDSL
+850 NKALNSL

-908 INRVRNQGI
+908 INRIRSQGI
-917 ANTNQLYGQKEN
+917 ANTNELYGQKEN
-929 METQL
+929 KETQL
-934 INQDAINQQK
+934 INMDRARQDEIMF
-944 VLDRNLQ
+944 RNLQ

-995 RKMFNKTLTAE
+995 RNMFNKTLTAE

-1016 MYLKSGIWSKEL
+1016 MYLKDGIWSKEL
-1028 YNMYRSQYPLKQ
+1028 YDMYRSQYPRKA

>member
-1 MTKHRVPNIVR
+1 MVKHRVPNIVR

-93 EKFKQVNGIKDDG
+93 ERFKKVNGIKDDG

-115 KLIFGVDFNDIKTSD
+115 KLIFGVNFNDIKTSD
-130 GRNYNPAY
+130 GRGYNPTY

-217 DDKVSWT
+217 DDQVSWT

-231 YQSRTDAYNDF
+231 YQSRKDAYNDF

-287 ENKNKDSIIT
+287 
-297 DIIQAGKAKI
+297 
-307 MDIAQANQNFESVSP
+307 
-322 KIHKDLNFDDVRNDT
+322 
-337 YEDVAQRTYLFN
+337 
-349 RKNQE
+349 
-354 KAFLNSGYIKGEDK
+354 
-368 DYGLVKKAV
+368 
-377 GNRNLPVYQKNK
+377 
-389 DVINRSELEVIG
+389 
-401 NLYTYDDPSDK
+401 
-412 SLYHAGS
+412 
-419 YPVAIYKDKNNK
+419 
-431 LYFKGWDLHDY
+431 
-442 GLSSAGSGG
+442 
-451 AKYDKFRQIGAN
+451 
-463 LLDKLGNPSVITTG
+463 
-477 YQNISD
+477 
-483 IDNLLLIANRED
+483 
-495 KELYKKLVNL
+495 
-505 VKGENGLSEEN
+505 
-516 DKRFKKLYD
+516 
-525 SFLSGHVVNHVS
+525 
-537 KESIDKMR
+537 
-545 KTKDNSHFKDEI
+545 
-557 PYESFI
+557 
-563 KNINK
+563 
-568 YYTNEELEDYG
+568 
-579 IVLNKK
+579 
-585 RLGGNKPYTTKLN
+585 
-598 PKEEFEFRQ
+598 
-607 WYKKLADKKGLNPDY
+607 
-622 DAEEHYYDYRGF
+622 
-634 WKNEDRYGILNDNSD
+634 
-649 VHFTDRYKKPGHP
+649 
-662 TFSNESIYSKGN
+662 
-674 TIGGNW
+674 
-680 VQDKN
+680 
-685 GNWLFNHSDYTK
+685 
-697 QYKDKTK
+697 
-704 EYLRGSGEGYIID
+704 
-717 GDTITDKKQFGGNM
+717 NM

-746 IRVVK
+746 IRVTK

-763 LTRKRAAIGIK
+763 LTRKRAAIGTK
-774 TRKLEDDTVVPVY
+774 TRKLEDGTVVPIY
-787 ANILAENSTLENPII
+787 PNILAENSTLENPII

-808 QEKATNRIEAIKGF
+808 KEKVANHIENIKSF
-822 IEPNSNLI
+822 IKPNSNLI

-850 NKALDSL
+850 NKALNSL

-934 INQDAINQQK
+934 INQDAINQQR

-995 RKMFNKTLTAE
+995 RNMFNKTLTAE

-1016 MYLKSGIWSKEL
+1016 MYLKDGIWSKEL
-1028 YNMYRSQYPLKQ
+1028 YDMYRSQYPRKA

>member
-1 MTKHRVPNIVR
+1 MVKHRVPNIVR

-65 SAEPILGGVSPS
+65 SAEPILDGVSPS

-93 EKFKQVNGIKDDG
+93 ERFKKVNGIKDDG
-106 TKAPFGTLK
+106 TKAPFGTLR
-115 KLIFGVDFNDIKTSD
+115 KLIFGVNFNDIKTSD
-130 GRNYNPAY
+130 GRGYNPTY

-217 DDKVSWT
+217 DDQVSWT

-231 YQSRTDAYNDF
+231 YQSRKDAYNDF
-242 NSEDIETINRG
+242 NSEDIETINKG

-264 HASVKNRIGVAE
+264 HASAKNRIGVAE
-276 QIYDRIKRFGG
+276 QIYDRIKR
-287 ENKNKDSIIT
+287 
-297 DIIQAGKAKI
+297 
-307 MDIAQANQNFESVSP
+307 
-322 KIHKDLNFDDVRNDT
+322 
-337 YEDVAQRTYLFN
+337 
-349 RKNQE
+349 
-354 KAFLNSGYIKGEDK
+354 
-368 DYGLVKKAV
+368 
-377 GNRNLPVYQKNK
+377 
-389 DVINRSELEVIG
+389 
-401 NLYTYDDPSDK
+401 
-412 SLYHAGS
+412 
-419 YPVAIYKDKNNK
+419 
-431 LYFKGWDLHDY
+431 
-442 GLSSAGSGG
+442 
-451 AKYDKFRQIGAN
+451 
-463 LLDKLGNPSVITTG
+463 
-477 YQNISD
+477 
-483 IDNLLLIANRED
+483 
-495 KELYKKLVNL
+495 
-505 VKGENGLSEEN
+505 
-516 DKRFKKLYD
+516 
-525 SFLSGHVVNHVS
+525 
-537 KESIDKMR
+537 
-545 KTKDNSHFKDEI
+545 
-557 PYESFI
+557 
-563 KNINK
+563 
-568 YYTNEELEDYG
+568 
-579 IVLNKK
+579 
-585 RLGGNKPYTTKLN
+585 
-598 PKEEFEFRQ
+598 
-607 WYKKLADKKGLNPDY
+607 
-622 DAEEHYYDYRGF
+622 
-634 WKNEDRYGILNDNSD
+634 
-649 VHFTDRYKKPGHP
+649 
-662 TFSNESIYSKGN
+662 
-674 TIGGNW
+674 
-680 VQDKN
+680 
-685 GNWLFNHSDYTK
+685 
-697 QYKDKTK
+697 
-704 EYLRGSGEGYIID
+704 
-717 GDTITDKKQFGGNM
+717 FGGNM

-746 IRVVK
+746 IRVTK

-763 LTRKRAAIGIK
+763 LTRKRAAIGTK
-774 TRKLEDDTVVPVY
+774 TRKLEDGTVVPIY
-787 ANILAENSTLENPII
+787 PNILAENSTLENPII

-808 QEKATNRIEAIKGF
+808 QEKAANRIENIKSF
-822 IEPNSNLI
+822 IKPNSNLI

-850 NKALDSL
+850 NKALNSL

-908 INRVRNQGI
+908 INRVRSQGI
-917 ANTNQLYGQKEN
+917 ANTNELYGQKEN

-934 INQDAINQQK
+934 INQDAINQQR

-988 LLTRREQ
+988 LIARREQ
-995 RKMFNKTLTAE
+995 RNTFNKTLTAE

-1028 YNMYRSQYPLKQ
+1028 YDMYRSQYPRKA

>member
-130 GRNYNPAY
+130 GRGYNPAY

-169 DPFALNKNSGK
+169 DPFALNKKSGK

-217 DDKVSWT
+217 DDKISWT

-231 YQSRTDAYNDF
+231 YQSRKDAYNDF
-242 NSEDIETINRG
+242 NSEDIETINKG

-264 HASVKNRIGVAE
+264 HASAKNRIGVAE
-276 QIYDRIKRFGG
+276 QVYDRIKR
-287 ENKNKDSIIT
+287 
-297 DIIQAGKAKI
+297 
-307 MDIAQANQNFESVSP
+307 
-322 KIHKDLNFDDVRNDT
+322 
-337 YEDVAQRTYLFN
+337 
-349 RKNQE
+349 
-354 KAFLNSGYIKGEDK
+354 
-368 DYGLVKKAV
+368 
-377 GNRNLPVYQKNK
+377 
-389 DVINRSELEVIG
+389 
-401 NLYTYDDPSDK
+401 
-412 SLYHAGS
+412 
-419 YPVAIYKDKNNK
+419 
-431 LYFKGWDLHDY
+431 
-442 GLSSAGSGG
+442 
-451 AKYDKFRQIGAN
+451 
-463 LLDKLGNPSVITTG
+463 
-477 YQNISD
+477 
-483 IDNLLLIANRED
+483 
-495 KELYKKLVNL
+495 
-505 VKGENGLSEEN
+505 
-516 DKRFKKLYD
+516 
-525 SFLSGHVVNHVS
+525 
-537 KESIDKMR
+537 
-545 KTKDNSHFKDEI
+545 
-557 PYESFI
+557 
-563 KNINK
+563 
-568 YYTNEELEDYG
+568 
-579 IVLNKK
+579 
-585 RLGGNKPYTTKLN
+585 LGG
-598 PKEEFEFRQ
+598 
-607 WYKKLADKKGLNPDY
+607 D
-622 DAEEHYYDYRGF
+622 
-634 WKNEDRYGILNDNSD
+634 
-649 VHFTDRYKKPGHP
+649 
-662 TFSNESIYSKGN
+662 
-674 TIGGNW
+674 
-680 VQDKN
+680 
-685 GNWLFNHSDYTK
+685 
-697 QYKDKTK
+697 
-704 EYLRGSGEGYIID
+704 
-717 GDTITDKKQFGGNM
+717 M

-746 IRVVK
+746 IRVAK

-763 LTRKRAAIGIK
+763 LTRKRAAIGTK
-774 TRKLEDDTVVPVY
+774 TRKLEDGTVVPIY
-787 ANILAENSTLENPII
+787 PNILAENSTLENPII

-808 QEKATNRIEAIKGF
+808 QEKAVNRIENIKSF
-822 IEPNSNLI
+822 IKPNSNLI

-839 IIGSLITKRIN
+839 IIGSLITKHIN

-908 INRVRNQGI
+908 INRVRSQGI

-934 INQDAINQQK
+934 INQDAINQQR

-962 FENEVR
+962 FENDVR

-988 LLTRREQ
+988 LLTSREQ

-1016 MYLKSGIWSKEL
+1016 MYLKDGIWSKEL
-1028 YNMYRSQYPLKQ
+1028 YDMYRSQYPRKA

>member
-1 MTKHRVPNIVR
+1 MVKHRVPNIVR

-93 EKFKQVNGIKDDG
+93 ERFKKVNGIKDDG

-115 KLIFGVDFNDIKTSD
+115 KLIFGVNFNDIKTSD
-130 GRNYNPAY
+130 GRGYNPTY

-217 DDKVSWT
+217 DDQVSWT

-231 YQSRTDAYNDF
+231 YQSRKDAYNDF
-242 NSEDIETINRG
+242 NSEDIETINKG

-276 QIYDRIKRFGG
+276 QIYDRIKR
-287 ENKNKDSIIT
+287 
-297 DIIQAGKAKI
+297 
-307 MDIAQANQNFESVSP
+307 
-322 KIHKDLNFDDVRNDT
+322 
-337 YEDVAQRTYLFN
+337 
-349 RKNQE
+349 
-354 KAFLNSGYIKGEDK
+354 
-368 DYGLVKKAV
+368 
-377 GNRNLPVYQKNK
+377 
-389 DVINRSELEVIG
+389 
-401 NLYTYDDPSDK
+401 
-412 SLYHAGS
+412 
-419 YPVAIYKDKNNK
+419 
-431 LYFKGWDLHDY
+431 
-442 GLSSAGSGG
+442 
-451 AKYDKFRQIGAN
+451 
-463 LLDKLGNPSVITTG
+463 
-477 YQNISD
+477 
-483 IDNLLLIANRED
+483 
-495 KELYKKLVNL
+495 
-505 VKGENGLSEEN
+505 
-516 DKRFKKLYD
+516 
-525 SFLSGHVVNHVS
+525 
-537 KESIDKMR
+537 
-545 KTKDNSHFKDEI
+545 
-557 PYESFI
+557 
-563 KNINK
+563 
-568 YYTNEELEDYG
+568 
-579 IVLNKK
+579 
-585 RLGGNKPYTTKLN
+585 
-598 PKEEFEFRQ
+598 
-607 WYKKLADKKGLNPDY
+607 
-622 DAEEHYYDYRGF
+622 
-634 WKNEDRYGILNDNSD
+634 
-649 VHFTDRYKKPGHP
+649 
-662 TFSNESIYSKGN
+662 
-674 TIGGNW
+674 
-680 VQDKN
+680 
-685 GNWLFNHSDYTK
+685 
-697 QYKDKTK
+697 
-704 EYLRGSGEGYIID
+704 
-717 GDTITDKKQFGGNM
+717 FGGNM

-763 LTRKRAAIGIK
+763 LTRKRAAIGTK
-774 TRKLEDDTVVPVY
+774 TRKLEDGTVVPIY
-787 ANILAENSTLENPII
+787 PNILAENSTLENPII

-808 QEKATNRIEAIKGF
+808 KEKVANHIENIKSF
-822 IEPNSNLI
+822 IKPNSNLI

-850 NKALDSL
+850 NKALNSL

-934 INQDAINQQK
+934 INQDAINQQR

-995 RKMFNKTLTAE
+995 RNMFNKTLTAE

-1016 MYLKSGIWSKEL
+1016 MYLKDGIWSKEL
-1028 YNMYRSQYPLKQ
+1028 YDMYRSQYPRKA

>member
-1 MTKHRVPNIVR
+1 MVKHRVPNIVR

-46 LEVEDGEVVHVGDK
+46 LEVEDGEVVHVNDK

-93 EKFKQVNGIKDDG
+93 EKFKEINNIKDDG

-115 KLIFGVDFNDIKTSD
+115 KLVFGANFNDIKTSD
-130 GRNYNPAY
+130 GRDYNPAY
-138 IERAYSSL
+138 IERAYSTL
-146 KKSNLTKKQQ
+146 KKSGLTKQQQ

-169 DPFALNKNSGK
+169 NPFALNKKSGK
-180 DYGTLQWVDR
+180 DYGLLQWVDR
-190 YPKSNETDPYKEID
+190 YPKTKETDPYKEID
-204 NQMGYFLNTVNNL
+204 NQMNYFINTVNNL
-217 DDKVSWT
+217 DDQVSWT

-231 YQSRTDAYNDF
+231 YQSFKDAYNDF
-242 NSEDIETINRG
+242 NSEDIETINKG

-264 HASVKNRIGVAE
+264 HASAKNRLGVAE
-276 QIYDRIKRFGG
+276 QIYDRIKR
-287 ENKNKDSIIT
+287 
-297 DIIQAGKAKI
+297 
-307 MDIAQANQNFESVSP
+307 
-322 KIHKDLNFDDVRNDT
+322 
-337 YEDVAQRTYLFN
+337 
-349 RKNQE
+349 
-354 KAFLNSGYIKGEDK
+354 
-368 DYGLVKKAV
+368 
-377 GNRNLPVYQKNK
+377 
-389 DVINRSELEVIG
+389 
-401 NLYTYDDPSDK
+401 
-412 SLYHAGS
+412 
-419 YPVAIYKDKNNK
+419 
-431 LYFKGWDLHDY
+431 
-442 GLSSAGSGG
+442 
-451 AKYDKFRQIGAN
+451 
-463 LLDKLGNPSVITTG
+463 
-477 YQNISD
+477 
-483 IDNLLLIANRED
+483 
-495 KELYKKLVNL
+495 
-505 VKGENGLSEEN
+505 
-516 DKRFKKLYD
+516 
-525 SFLSGHVVNHVS
+525 
-537 KESIDKMR
+537 
-545 KTKDNSHFKDEI
+545 
-557 PYESFI
+557 
-563 KNINK
+563 
-568 YYTNEELEDYG
+568 
-579 IVLNKK
+579 
-585 RLGGNKPYTTKLN
+585 LGG
-598 PKEEFEFRQ
+598 
-607 WYKKLADKKGLNPDY
+607 D
-622 DAEEHYYDYRGF
+622 
-634 WKNEDRYGILNDNSD
+634 
-649 VHFTDRYKKPGHP
+649 
-662 TFSNESIYSKGN
+662 
-674 TIGGNW
+674 
-680 VQDKN
+680 
-685 GNWLFNHSDYTK
+685 
-697 QYKDKTK
+697 
-704 EYLRGSGEGYIID
+704 
-717 GDTITDKKQFGGNM
+717 M

-746 IRVVK
+746 IRVAK

-763 LTRKRAAIGIK
+763 LTRKRAAIGTK

-802 NPEFKK
+802 NPGLKK
-808 QEKATNRIEAIKGF
+808 QEKTTNRVEAIKDF
-822 IEPNSNLI
+822 INSNSNLI

-862 PVALMPSKLK
+862 PVALVPSKLK

-893 LISGNTASSRVALGR
+893 LISGNTASSRVSLGR
-908 INRVRNQGI
+908 INRVRSQGI

-929 METQL
+929 IENQL
-934 INQDAINQQK
+934 INQDVINQQK

-995 RKMFNKTLTAE
+995 RNMFNKTLTAE

-1028 YNMYRSQYPLKQ
+1028 YNMYRSQHPRKA

>member
-1 MTKHRVPNIVR
+1 MVKHRVPNIVR

-83 VNPDK
+83 INPDK

-93 EKFKQVNGIKDDG
+93 ERFKQVNGIKDDG

-130 GRNYNPAY
+130 GRGYNPNY

-146 KKSNLTKKQQ
+146 KKSGLTKQQQ

-169 DPFALNKNSGK
+169 DPFALNKKSGK
-180 DYGTLQWVDR
+180 DYGLLQWVDR
-190 YPKSNETDPYKEID
+190 YPKSKETDAYKEID
-204 NQMGYFLNTVNNL
+204 NQMNYFINTVNNL
-217 DDKVSWT
+217 DDQVSWT

-231 YQSRTDAYNDF
+231 YQSRKDAYNDF

-253 FVLGHVRPAGK
+253 FGLGYVRPAGK
-264 HASVKNRIGVAE
+264 HNSAKNRLGVAE
-276 QIYDRIKRFGG
+276 QIYDRIKR
-287 ENKNKDSIIT
+287 
-297 DIIQAGKAKI
+297 
-307 MDIAQANQNFESVSP
+307 
-322 KIHKDLNFDDVRNDT
+322 
-337 YEDVAQRTYLFN
+337 
-349 RKNQE
+349 
-354 KAFLNSGYIKGEDK
+354 
-368 DYGLVKKAV
+368 
-377 GNRNLPVYQKNK
+377 
-389 DVINRSELEVIG
+389 
-401 NLYTYDDPSDK
+401 
-412 SLYHAGS
+412 
-419 YPVAIYKDKNNK
+419 
-431 LYFKGWDLHDY
+431 
-442 GLSSAGSGG
+442 
-451 AKYDKFRQIGAN
+451 
-463 LLDKLGNPSVITTG
+463 
-477 YQNISD
+477 
-483 IDNLLLIANRED
+483 
-495 KELYKKLVNL
+495 
-505 VKGENGLSEEN
+505 
-516 DKRFKKLYD
+516 
-525 SFLSGHVVNHVS
+525 
-537 KESIDKMR
+537 
-545 KTKDNSHFKDEI
+545 
-557 PYESFI
+557 
-563 KNINK
+563 
-568 YYTNEELEDYG
+568 
-579 IVLNKK
+579 
-585 RLGGNKPYTTKLN
+585 LGG
-598 PKEEFEFRQ
+598 
-607 WYKKLADKKGLNPDY
+607 D
-622 DAEEHYYDYRGF
+622 
-634 WKNEDRYGILNDNSD
+634 
-649 VHFTDRYKKPGHP
+649 
-662 TFSNESIYSKGN
+662 
-674 TIGGNW
+674 
-680 VQDKN
+680 
-685 GNWLFNHSDYTK
+685 
-697 QYKDKTK
+697 
-704 EYLRGSGEGYIID
+704 
-717 GDTITDKKQFGGNM
+717 M

-746 IRVVK
+746 IRVAK

-763 LTRKRAAIGIK
+763 LTRKRAAIGTK
-774 TRKLEDDTVVPVY
+774 TRKLEDGTVVPIY
-787 ANILAENSTLENPII
+787 PNILAENSTLENPII

-808 QEKATNRIEAIKGF
+808 QEKATNRIENIKSF
-822 IEPNSNLI
+822 IKPNSNLI

-850 NKALDSL
+850 NKALNSL

-908 INRVRNQGI
+908 INRVRSQGI

-934 INQDAINQQK
+934 INQDAINQQR

-995 RKMFNKTLTAE
+995 RNMFNKTLTAE

-1028 YNMYRSQYPLKQ
+1028 YDMYRSQHPRKA

>member
-1 MTKHRVPNIVR
+1 MVKHRVPNIVR

-27 RGRKHEQG
+27 RGRTHEQG

-46 LEVEDGEVVHVGDK
+46 LEVGDREVVHVGDK

-65 SAEPILGGVSPS
+65 SAEPILDGVSPS

-93 EKFKQVNGIKDDG
+93 ERFKQVNGIKDDG
-106 TKAPFGTLK
+106 TKAQFGTLR
-115 KLIFGVDFNDIKTSD
+115 KLIFGVNFNDIKTSD
-130 GRNYNPAY
+130 GRGYNPTY

-190 YPKSNETDPYKEID
+190 YPKSNETDSYKEID

-231 YQSRTDAYNDF
+231 YQSRKDAYNDF
-242 NSEDIETINRG
+242 NSEDIETINKG

-264 HASVKNRIGVAE
+264 HASAKNRIGVAE

-287 ENKNKDSIIT
+287 NK
-297 DIIQAGKAKI
+297 Q
-307 MDIAQANQNFESVSP
+307 
-322 KIHKDLNFDDVRNDT
+322 
-337 YEDVAQRTYLFN
+337 
-349 RKNQE
+349 
-354 KAFLNSGYIKGEDK
+354 
-368 DYGLVKKAV
+368 
-377 GNRNLPVYQKNK
+377 
-389 DVINRSELEVIG
+389 
-401 NLYTYDDPSDK
+401 
-412 SLYHAGS
+412 
-419 YPVAIYKDKNNK
+419 
-431 LYFKGWDLHDY
+431 
-442 GLSSAGSGG
+442 
-451 AKYDKFRQIGAN
+451 
-463 LLDKLGNPSVITTG
+463 
-477 YQNISD
+477 
-483 IDNLLLIANRED
+483 
-495 KELYKKLVNL
+495 
-505 VKGENGLSEEN
+505 
-516 DKRFKKLYD
+516 
-525 SFLSGHVVNHVS
+525 
-537 KESIDKMR
+537 
-545 KTKDNSHFKDEI
+545 
-557 PYESFI
+557 
-563 KNINK
+563 
-568 YYTNEELEDYG
+568 
-579 IVLNKK
+579 
-585 RLGGNKPYTTKLN
+585 YTTKLN
-598 PKEEFEFRQ
+598 PREEFEFRQ
-607 WYKKLADKKGLNPDY
+607 WYKKLAEKKRLNPDY
-622 DAEEHYYDYRGF
+622 DAKEHYYDYRGF
-634 WKNEDRYGILNDNSD
+634 WKNEDRDAILNNDPNA
-649 VHFTDRYKKPGHP
+649 HFTDKYKKPGHP

-680 VQDKN
+680 IQDKN
-685 GNWLFNHSDYTK
+685 GNWLFNHSEYTK
-697 QYKDKTK
+697 QYKNRTK
-704 EYLRGSGEGYIID
+704 DYLKGSGEGYIID
-717 GDTITDKKQFGGNM
+717 GDTVIDKKRFGGDM

-746 IRVVK
+746 IRITK

-763 LTRKRAAIGIK
+763 LTRKRAAIGTK
-774 TRKLEDDTVVPVY
+774 TRKLEDGTIVPIY
-787 ANILAENSTLENPII
+787 PNILAENSTLENPII

-808 QEKATNRIEAIKGF
+808 QEKAANRIESIKSF
-822 IEPNSNLI
+822 IKPNSNLI

-850 NKALDSL
+850 NKALNSL

-929 METQL
+929 IETQL
-934 INQDAINQQK
+934 INQDAINQQR

-951 QDYQYRAAKNA
+951 QDYQHRAAKNA

-968 NLKAENKVANV
+968 NLKAENKVSNV

-995 RKMFNKTLTAE
+995 RNMFNKTLTAE

-1028 YNMYRSQYPLKQ
+1028 YDMYRSQYPLKA

>member
-1 MTKHRVPNIVR
+1 MVKHRVPNIVR

-46 LEVEDGEVVHVGDK
+46 LEVEDGEVVHVSDK

-93 EKFKQVNGIKDDG
+93 ERFKKVNGIKDDG

-146 KKSNLTKKQQ
+146 KKSGLTKKQQ

-204 NQMGYFLNTVNNL
+204 NQMKYFLNTVNNL
-217 DDKVSWT
+217 DDQVSWT

-231 YQSRTDAYNDF
+231 YQSRKDAYNDF
-242 NSEDIETINRG
+242 NSEDIETINKG

-264 HASVKNRIGVAE
+264 HASAKNRIGVAE

-287 ENKNKDSIIT
+287 DSDEDKYIKQKA
-297 DIIQAGKAKI
+297 DSVIQAALHKSRTRKNVEVPLFDDPEYDKKLQAAYDGMITAQNDTRDPFARDILKDMFGTEGLNKAKI
-307 MDIAQANQNFESVSP
+307 ANIMADRYYKLLRHPNKSVGATCMYNASDCYGKEHRVPGNQTFKENP
-322 KIHKDLNFDDVRNDT
+322 KKYGFNKIPIKDAKEGD
-337 YEDVAQRTYLFN
+337 
-349 RKNQE
+349 
-354 KAFLNSGYIKGEDK
+354 
-368 DYGLVKKAV
+368 LV
-377 GNRNLPVYQKNK
+377 Q
-389 DVINRSELEVIG
+389 VINKYDGVPNHAMIINDASNPNSLTFNYVDGGDEERNIKI
-401 NLYTYDDPSDK
+401 NAKYPIDDMYTYDAYRFVGSPQDSVK
-412 SLYHAGS
+412 WKNEYH
-419 YPVAIYKDKNNK
+419 
-431 LYFKGWDLHDY
+431 
-442 GLSSAGSGG
+442 
-451 AKYDKFRQIGAN
+451 R
-463 LLDKLGNPSVITTG
+463 LD
-477 YQNISD
+477 
-483 IDNLLLIANRED
+483 
-495 KELYKKLVNL
+495 
-505 VKGENGLSEEN
+505 
-516 DKRFKKLYD
+516 
-525 SFLSGHVVNHVS
+525 
-537 KESIDKMR
+537 
-545 KTKDNSHFKDEI
+545 
-557 PYESFI
+557 
-563 KNINK
+563 
-568 YYTNEELEDYG
+568 
-579 IVLNKK
+579 KK
-585 RLGGNKPYTTKLN
+585 RL
-598 PKEEFEFRQ
+598 
-607 WYKKLADKKGLNPDY
+607 
-622 DAEEHYYDYRGF
+622 
-634 WKNEDRYGILNDNSD
+634 
-649 VHFTDRYKKPGHP
+649 
-662 TFSNESIYSKGN
+662 
-674 TIGGNW
+674 
-680 VQDKN
+680 
-685 GNWLFNHSDYTK
+685 
-697 QYKDKTK
+697 
-704 EYLRGSGEGYIID
+704 
-717 GDTITDKKQFGGNM
+717 GGNM

-746 IRVVK
+746 IRVAK

-763 LTRKRAAIGIK
+763 LTRKRAAIGTK
-774 TRKLEDDTVVPVY
+774 TRKLEDGTVVPVY
-787 ANILAENSTLENPII
+787 PNILAENSTLENPII

-808 QEKATNRIEAIKGF
+808 QEKAANRIENIKSF
-822 IEPNSNLI
+822 IKPNSNLI

-908 INRVRNQGI
+908 INRVRNQSI
-917 ANTNQLYGQKEN
+917 ANTNELYGQKEN
-929 METQL
+929 KETQL
-934 INQDAINQQK
+934 INMDRARQDEIMF
-944 VLDRNLQ
+944 RNLER
-951 QDYQYRAAKNA
+951 DYQYRASKNA
-962 FENEVR
+962 FENDVR
-968 NLKAENKVANV
+968 KLRAENEVANA
-979 QNIVTGIQD
+979 QNIVAGIQD
-988 LLTRREQ
+988 LLTRRETRFADRQ
-995 RKMFNKTLTAE
+995 NR
-1006 TLANPNLPAE
+1006 LAMLAAYPNVNPRL
-1016 MYLKSGIWSKEL
+1016 LKSMGIAGITDEDIRNWEMNYK
-1028 YNMYRSQYPLKQ
+1028 RG

>member
-1 MTKHRVPNIVR
+1 MVKHRVPNIVR
-12 GGVALPLDKT
+12 GGVALQLDKT

-115 KLIFGVDFNDIKTSD
+115 KLVFGADFNDIKTSD

-146 KKSNLTKKQQ
+146 KKSGLTKKQQ

-204 NQMGYFLNTVNNL
+204 NQMEYFLNTVNNL
-217 DDKVSWT
+217 DDQVSWT

-231 YQSRTDAYNDF
+231 YQSRKDAYNDF
-242 NSEDIETINRG
+242 NSEDIETINKG

-264 HASVKNRIGVAE
+264 HASAKNRIGVAE

-287 ENKNKDSIIT
+287 D
-297 DIIQAGKAKI
+297 
-307 MDIAQANQNFESVSP
+307 
-322 KIHKDLNFDDVRNDT
+322 
-337 YEDVAQRTYLFN
+337 
-349 RKNQE
+349 
-354 KAFLNSGYIKGEDK
+354 
-368 DYGLVKKAV
+368 
-377 GNRNLPVYQKNK
+377 
-389 DVINRSELEVIG
+389 
-401 NLYTYDDPSDK
+401 
-412 SLYHAGS
+412 
-419 YPVAIYKDKNNK
+419 
-431 LYFKGWDLHDY
+431 
-442 GLSSAGSGG
+442 
-451 AKYDKFRQIGAN
+451 
-463 LLDKLGNPSVITTG
+463 
-477 YQNISD
+477 
-483 IDNLLLIANRED
+483 
-495 KELYKKLVNL
+495 
-505 VKGENGLSEEN
+505 
-516 DKRFKKLYD
+516 
-525 SFLSGHVVNHVS
+525 
-537 KESIDKMR
+537 
-545 KTKDNSHFKDEI
+545 
-557 PYESFI
+557 
-563 KNINK
+563 
-568 YYTNEELEDYG
+568 
-579 IVLNKK
+579 
-585 RLGGNKPYTTKLN
+585 
-598 PKEEFEFRQ
+598 
-607 WYKKLADKKGLNPDY
+607 
-622 DAEEHYYDYRGF
+622 
-634 WKNEDRYGILNDNSD
+634 
-649 VHFTDRYKKPGHP
+649 
-662 TFSNESIYSKGN
+662 
-674 TIGGNW
+674 
-680 VQDKN
+680 
-685 GNWLFNHSDYTK
+685 
-697 QYKDKTK
+697 
-704 EYLRGSGEGYIID
+704 
-717 GDTITDKKQFGGNM
+717 M

-746 IRVVK
+746 IRVTK
-751 PSSTGES
+751 HPSTGES

-763 LTRKRAAIGIK
+763 LTRKRAAIGTK
-774 TRKLEDDTVVPVY
+774 TRKLEDGTIVPIYDDSV
-787 ANILAENSTLENPII
+787 INPI
-802 NPEFKK
+802 NTP
-808 QEKATNRIEAIKGF
+808 NAIKQFNDNITPDLSLPKINISTPDVKLNGKQKAYKA
-822 IEPNSNLI
+822 IGNIINSPNLI

-850 NKALDSL
+850 NKALNSL

-862 PVALMPSKLK
+862 PVALIPSKLK

-881 DKMRESLADYER
+881 DKMRESLADYEK

-908 INRVRNQGI
+908 INRVRSQGI
-917 ANTNQLYGQKEN
+917 TNTNQLHGQKEN

-934 INQDAINQQK
+934 INTDRARQDNI
-944 VLDRNLQ
+944 VFRNLE
-951 QDYQYRAAKNA
+951 QDYRYRADKNA

-988 LLTRREQ
+988 LLTRRETRFADRQ
-995 RKMFNKTLTAE
+995 NR
-1006 TLANPNLPAE
+1006 LAMLAAYPNVNPRL
-1016 MYLKSGIWSKEL
+1016 LKSMGVAGITDEDIRNWEMNYK
-1028 YNMYRSQYPLKQ
+1028 RG

>member
-1 MTKHRVPNIVR
+1 MVKHRVPNIVR
-12 GGVALPLDKT
+12 GGVALPLHKT

-93 EKFKQVNGIKDDG
+93 ERFKQINGIKDDG

-115 KLIFGVDFNDIKTSD
+115 KLIFGADFNDIKTSD
-130 GRNYNPAY
+130 GRNYNPDY

-146 KKSNLTKKQQ
+146 KKSGLTKQQQ

-180 DYGTLQWVDR
+180 DYGLLQWVDR
-190 YPKSNETDPYKEID
+190 YPKSKETDPYKEID

-217 DDKVSWT
+217 DDQVSWT

-231 YQSRTDAYNDF
+231 YQSFKDAYNDF

-264 HASVKNRIGVAE
+264 HTSAKNRLGVAE

-287 ENKNKDSIIT
+287 E
-297 DIIQAGKAKI
+297 
-307 MDIAQANQNFESVSP
+307 
-322 KIHKDLNFDDVRNDT
+322 
-337 YEDVAQRTYLFN
+337 
-349 RKNQE
+349 
-354 KAFLNSGYIKGEDK
+354 
-368 DYGLVKKAV
+368 
-377 GNRNLPVYQKNK
+377 
-389 DVINRSELEVIG
+389 
-401 NLYTYDDPSDK
+401 SDE
-412 SLYHAGS
+412 
-419 YPVAIYKDKNNK
+419 KDKNIDKVSKNYIYKHFPYVAERLEFPLYTSRERKIVQDNPNK
-431 LYFKGWDLHDY
+431 SIEV
-442 GLSSAGSGG
+442 SSNVQGRLQMGEDIVKRINNFDKNDSLVYHPLLNRLN
-451 AKYDKFRQIGAN
+451 KYLERTYNKDN
-463 LLDKLGNPSVITTG
+463 YTDNELDNINTSVAMLR
-477 YQNISD
+477 S
-483 IDNLLLIANRED
+483 
-495 KELYKKLVNL
+495 
-505 VKGENGLSEEN
+505 LSERKTRPYNEN
-516 DKRFKKLYD
+516 HKFVNETLEKLTDDEIDKILNVNYFGKGASLIEGLKAKPKGISIKNMWKLKNIMDEEYFHYDDVKKRF
-525 SFLSGHVVNHVS
+525 
-537 KESIDKMR
+537 
-545 KTKDNSHFKDEI
+545 
-557 PYESFI
+557 
-563 KNINK
+563 
-568 YYTNEELEDYG
+568 
-579 IVLNKK
+579 
-585 RLGGNKPYTTKLN
+585 GG
-598 PKEEFEFRQ
+598 
-607 WYKKLADKKGLNPDY
+607 D
-622 DAEEHYYDYRGF
+622 
-634 WKNEDRYGILNDNSD
+634 
-649 VHFTDRYKKPGHP
+649 
-662 TFSNESIYSKGN
+662 
-674 TIGGNW
+674 
-680 VQDKN
+680 
-685 GNWLFNHSDYTK
+685 
-697 QYKDKTK
+697 
-704 EYLRGSGEGYIID
+704 
-717 GDTITDKKQFGGNM
+717 M

-746 IRVVK
+746 IRVTK

-763 LTRKRAAIGIK
+763 LTRKRAAIGTK
-774 TRKLEDDTVVPVY
+774 TRKLEDGTVVPVY
-787 ANILAENSTLENPII
+787 ENILAENSTLENPII
-802 NPEFKK
+802 NPKFKR

-822 IEPNSNLI
+822 VNPNSNLI

-857 TFQKP
+857 TFQKA
-862 PVALMPSKLK
+862 PVALMPAKLK

-881 DKMRESLADYER
+881 DKMRESLADYEK

-917 ANTNQLYGQKEN
+917 ANINELHGQKEN
-929 METQL
+929 IETQL
-934 INQDAINQQK
+934 INQDAINQQR

-951 QDYQYRAAKNA
+951 QDYQYRASKNA

-1016 MYLKSGIWSKEL
+1016 MYLKDGIWSKEL
-1028 YNMYRSQYPLKQ
+1028 YDMYRSQYPRKA

>member
-1 MTKHRVPNIVR
+1 MVKHRVPNIVR

-93 EKFKQVNGIKDDG
+93 ERFKQVNGIKDDG

-115 KLIFGVDFNDIKTSD
+115 KLIFGADFNDIKTSD

-146 KKSNLTKKQQ
+146 KKSGLTKQQQ

-169 DPFALNKNSGK
+169 DPFALNKKSGK
-180 DYGTLQWVDR
+180 DYGLLQWVNR
-190 YPKSNETDPYKEID
+190 YPKTKETDPYKEID
-204 NQMGYFLNTVNNL
+204 NQIGYFLNTVNNI
-217 DDKVSWT
+217 DDRVSWT

-231 YQSRTDAYNDF
+231 YQSRKDAYNDF
-242 NSEDIETINRG
+242 NSEDIETINKG

-264 HASVKNRIGVAE
+264 HASAKNRLGVAE
-276 QIYDRIKRFGG
+276 QIYDRIKR
-287 ENKNKDSIIT
+287 
-297 DIIQAGKAKI
+297 
-307 MDIAQANQNFESVSP
+307 
-322 KIHKDLNFDDVRNDT
+322 L
-337 YEDVAQRTYLFN
+337 
-349 RKNQE
+349 
-354 KAFLNSGYIKGEDK
+354 
-368 DYGLVKKAV
+368 
-377 GNRNLPVYQKNK
+377 
-389 DVINRSELEVIG
+389 
-401 NLYTYDDPSDK
+401 
-412 SLYHAGS
+412 
-419 YPVAIYKDKNNK
+419 
-431 LYFKGWDLHDY
+431 
-442 GLSSAGSGG
+442 
-451 AKYDKFRQIGAN
+451 
-463 LLDKLGNPSVITTG
+463 
-477 YQNISD
+477 
-483 IDNLLLIANRED
+483 
-495 KELYKKLVNL
+495 
-505 VKGENGLSEEN
+505 
-516 DKRFKKLYD
+516 
-525 SFLSGHVVNHVS
+525 
-537 KESIDKMR
+537 
-545 KTKDNSHFKDEI
+545 
-557 PYESFI
+557 
-563 KNINK
+563 
-568 YYTNEELEDYG
+568 
-579 IVLNKK
+579 
-585 RLGGNKPYTTKLN
+585 
-598 PKEEFEFRQ
+598 
-607 WYKKLADKKGLNPDY
+607 
-622 DAEEHYYDYRGF
+622 
-634 WKNEDRYGILNDNSD
+634 
-649 VHFTDRYKKPGHP
+649 
-662 TFSNESIYSKGN
+662 
-674 TIGGNW
+674 
-680 VQDKN
+680 
-685 GNWLFNHSDYTK
+685 
-697 QYKDKTK
+697 
-704 EYLRGSGEGYIID
+704 
-717 GDTITDKKQFGGNM
+717 GGNM

-746 IRVVK
+746 IRVTK

-763 LTRKRAAIGIK
+763 LTRKRAAVGTK
-774 TRKLEDDTVVPVY
+774 TRKLEDGTVVPVY
-787 ANILAENSTLENPII
+787 TNIFAEDSTLENPII

-808 QEKATNRIEAIKGF
+808 QEKAANRIKAVKDF

-850 NKALDSL
+850 DKALNSL

-917 ANTNQLYGQKEN
+917 ANTNELHGQKEN
-929 METQL
+929 IETQL
-934 INQDAINQQK
+934 INTDRARQDDIIF
-944 VLDRNLQ
+944 RNLQ
-951 QDYQYRAAKNA
+951 QDYQHRAAKNA

-988 LLTRREQ
+988 SLTRREQ

-1016 MYLKSGIWSKEL
+1016 MYLKDGIWSKEL
-1028 YNMYRSQYPLKQ
+1028 YDMYRSQYPRKA

>member
-1 MTKHRVPNIVR
+1 MVKHRVPNIVR

-93 EKFKQVNGIKDDG
+93 ERFKKVNGIKDDG
-106 TKAPFGTLK
+106 TKAPFGTLR
-115 KLIFGVDFNDIKTSD
+115 KLIFGVNFNDIKTSD
-130 GRNYNPAY
+130 GRGYNPTY

-217 DDKVSWT
+217 DDQVSWT

-231 YQSRTDAYNDF
+231 YQSRKDAYNDF
-242 NSEDIETINRG
+242 NSEDIETINKG

-264 HASVKNRIGVAE
+264 HASAKNRIGVAE
-276 QIYDRIKRFGG
+276 QIYDRIKR
-287 ENKNKDSIIT
+287 
-297 DIIQAGKAKI
+297 
-307 MDIAQANQNFESVSP
+307 
-322 KIHKDLNFDDVRNDT
+322 
-337 YEDVAQRTYLFN
+337 
-349 RKNQE
+349 
-354 KAFLNSGYIKGEDK
+354 
-368 DYGLVKKAV
+368 
-377 GNRNLPVYQKNK
+377 
-389 DVINRSELEVIG
+389 
-401 NLYTYDDPSDK
+401 
-412 SLYHAGS
+412 
-419 YPVAIYKDKNNK
+419 
-431 LYFKGWDLHDY
+431 
-442 GLSSAGSGG
+442 
-451 AKYDKFRQIGAN
+451 
-463 LLDKLGNPSVITTG
+463 
-477 YQNISD
+477 
-483 IDNLLLIANRED
+483 
-495 KELYKKLVNL
+495 
-505 VKGENGLSEEN
+505 
-516 DKRFKKLYD
+516 
-525 SFLSGHVVNHVS
+525 
-537 KESIDKMR
+537 
-545 KTKDNSHFKDEI
+545 
-557 PYESFI
+557 
-563 KNINK
+563 
-568 YYTNEELEDYG
+568 
-579 IVLNKK
+579 
-585 RLGGNKPYTTKLN
+585 
-598 PKEEFEFRQ
+598 
-607 WYKKLADKKGLNPDY
+607 
-622 DAEEHYYDYRGF
+622 
-634 WKNEDRYGILNDNSD
+634 
-649 VHFTDRYKKPGHP
+649 
-662 TFSNESIYSKGN
+662 
-674 TIGGNW
+674 
-680 VQDKN
+680 
-685 GNWLFNHSDYTK
+685 
-697 QYKDKTK
+697 
-704 EYLRGSGEGYIID
+704 
-717 GDTITDKKQFGGNM
+717 FGGNM

-746 IRVVK
+746 IRVTK

-763 LTRKRAAIGIK
+763 LTRKRAAIGTK
-774 TRKLEDDTVVPVY
+774 TRKLEDGTIVPIY
-787 ANILAENSTLENPII
+787 PNILAENSTLENPII

-808 QEKATNRIEAIKGF
+808 QEKAANRIESIKSF
-822 IEPNSNLI
+822 IKPNSNLI
-830 SDVIGVGSN
+830 SDVIGVGAN

-850 NKALDSL
+850 NKALNSL
-857 TFQKP
+857 TFQNP

-934 INQDAINQQK
+934 INQDTINQQR

-995 RKMFNKTLTAE
+995 RNMFNKTLTAE

-1028 YNMYRSQYPLKQ
+1028 YNMYRSQYPLKA